1 LPDATSFV
9 STDNKFHTT
18 KVRIEEGLPALRP
31 GMTARVEIKL
41 SEFDNV
47 LTLPNASVVR
57 FDGKDQV
64 AVQQPDGGFA
74 WRVVVLGVTND
85 AMTEVK
91 SGLKSGDIVA
101 LKPVTLLSAARKRQI
116 AASPTDPARPPGEN
130 PNPGKRPSGR

>member
-1 LPDATSFV
+1 
-9 STDNKFHTT
+9 
-18 KVRIEEGLPALRP
+18 
-31 GMTARVEIKL
+31 M
-41 SEFDNV
+41 

-101 LKPVTLLSAARKRQI
+101 LKPVMLLSAAQKRQI

>member
-1 LPDATSFV
+1 L
-9 STDNKFHTT
+9 
-18 KVRIEEGLPALRP
+18 
-31 GMTARVEIKL
+31 
-41 SEFDNV
+41 

-74 WRVVVLGVTND
+74 WHVVVLGVTND

-101 LKPVTLLSAARKRQI
+101 LKPAAERSLNEDGSQGAWIRPGHLPSRKQCTDCKTFPSR
-116 AASPTDPARPPGEN
+116 ASNLGAFL
-130 PNPGKRPSGR
+130 GRCK